1 MLVVLSLLPGG
12 SIFAEEIRVVT
23 EIWEPYS
30 FEKNGRVIGISTE
43 IVEYSLKRADI
54 SISGGKIEV
63 HPWVR
68 SYHAALNSENV
79 LIYTILRTQE
89 REKLFKWVGPIIPSE
104 RFYFYKRRT
113 REDISVSSLDEAR
126 KYQIGALR
134 GSVHVGF
141 LKNNGFPES
150 VIQTVGKQDLNLLKL
165 LKGRIDF
172 IIDTDS
178 SLEIRTKQMNLP
190 LSEFEK
196 SLFLFENGYY
206 MAFNRKT
213 PYNTVE
219 KVRDAFSELKN
230 EGEIYK
236 IIEKYK

>member
-1 MLVVLSLLPGG
+1 MLAVFSLLSGG

-23 EIWEPYS
+23 EVWEPYN
-30 FEKNGRVIGISTE
+30 FVKNGSVTGISTE
-43 IVEYSLKRADI
+43 IVEYSLKRTDI

-63 HPWVR
+63 YPWSR
-68 SYHAALNSENV
+68 SYHTALNSENV
-79 LIYTILRTQE
+79 LIYTILRTQG
-89 REKLFKWVGPIIPSE
+89 REKLFKWIGPIIPSE
-104 RFYFYKRRT
+104 KFYFYKSGT
-113 REDISVSSLDEAR
+113 RKDISVSSLDQAR

-134 GSVHVGF
+134 GSVHEDF
-141 LKNNGFPES
+141 LKKNGFPES
-150 VIQTVGKQDLNLLKL
+150 VIQTVGEQDRNLIKL

-178 SLEIRTKQMNLP
+178 SLKIRTKQMNLP
-190 LSEFEK
+190 LSAFEK

-206 MAFNRKT
+206 MAFNNNT

-219 KVRDAFSELKN
+219 KVRKAVSELKN